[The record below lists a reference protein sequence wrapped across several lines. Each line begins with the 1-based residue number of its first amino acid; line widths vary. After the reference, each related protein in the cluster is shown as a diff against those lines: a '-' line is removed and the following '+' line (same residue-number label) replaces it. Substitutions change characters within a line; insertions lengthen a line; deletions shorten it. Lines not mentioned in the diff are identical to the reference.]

1 MCSNSNMEEINDS
14 KQIKTSPVKTSPIIE
29 ERKIPEDE
37 LSLIIDTVN
46 KIQTFLG
53 EQKETL
59 KKINTLSKKELK
71 EIALKSHVILM
82 EEFRT
87 DPLSFIENIQ
97 KRNNIM
103 KSNPDTIKEYIGQS
117 LYKKTIS
124 GLNIINYILNS
135 FAD

>member
-1 MCSNSNMEEINDS
+1 MKKVLLSSFVILSTCLSQNGMCSNSNMEEINDS

-59 KKINTLSKKELK
+59 KKINTLSKK
-71 EIALKSHVILM
+71 
-82 EEFRT
+82 
-87 DPLSFIENIQ
+87 
-97 KRNNIM
+97 
-103 KSNPDTIKEYIGQS
+103 
-117 LYKKTIS
+117 
-124 GLNIINYILNS
+124 
-135 FAD
+135 

>member
-1 MCSNSNMEEINDS
+1 MEDINDS

-59 KKINTLSKKELK
+59 KKITTEEVYHTWDVVQDLCKNLNEKRLIILDVIMVVFKHLK
-71 EIALKSHVILM
+71 
-82 EEFRT
+82 
-87 DPLSFIENIQ
+87 N
-97 KRNNIM
+97 
-103 KSNPDTIKEYIGQS
+103 
-117 LYKKTIS
+117 
-124 GLNIINYILNS
+124 
-135 FAD
+135 